1 MATLHEK
8 FKDVKRNEGVY
19 QTFLTELIVGKGGMT
34 TIHSR
39 DRPVNEIQ
47 YIPFNEMSY
56 SIPLE
61 KRDRQGRPKVVT
73 RYIDVFFFVA
83 LGTAAAYHRDVLTVG
98 IEIKGNARNLWDDH
112 KMQNYIGKAN
122 YFFLA
127 VRDNLIPEAL
137 RKIDGMDGI
146 GLFSLST
153 GKIIKPAKWYKV
165 DRAIKEQLLFKA
177 LLHNTISFRPPFAT
191 PEEKK
196 NPSGENKMI
205 NCLKD
210 KTKSK
215 TNRINC
221 LTSKKIITMEFLGKR
236 KNEERAVR
244 VELKNGNF
252 EVWKGAGKPTETF
265 NYAVGTLDGIEL
277 RRRKTACGEIV
288 FCDFHMKHDDHRF
301 DISTIA
307 SSAVTADIVS
317 RLLNVE
323 DPVNSQLRIDVWAK
337 GPYTNVRVKE
347 EDRVVKFASL
357 PEIKRIDKGVK
368 VEIDTTERDMAVMG
382 MIDQIN
388 ARLHNAS

>member
-1 MATLHEK
+1 
-8 FKDVKRNEGVY
+8 
-19 QTFLTELIVGKGGMT
+19 
-34 TIHSR
+34 
-39 DRPVNEIQ
+39 
-47 YIPFNEMSY
+47 
-56 SIPLE
+56 
-61 KRDRQGRPKVVT
+61 
-73 RYIDVFFFVA
+73 
-83 LGTAAAYHRDVLTVG
+83 
-98 IEIKGNARNLWDDH
+98 
-112 KMQNYIGKAN
+112 
-122 YFFLA
+122 
-127 VRDNLIPEAL
+127 
-137 RKIDGMDGI
+137 
-146 GLFSLST
+146 
-153 GKIIKPAKWYKV
+153 
-165 DRAIKEQLLFKA
+165 
-177 LLHNTISFRPPFAT
+177 
-191 PEEKK
+191 
-196 NPSGENKMI
+196 
-205 NCLKD
+205 
-210 KTKSK
+210 
-215 TNRINC
+215 
-221 LTSKKIITMEFLGKR
+221 MEFLGKR

-288 FCDFHMKHDDHRF
+288 FCDFHMKHENHRF

-347 EDRVVKFASL
+347 EDRVVKFAPL